1 MKQVACM
8 FISFFIS
15 SGILGGHVEARVE
28 KHEKKAGIFSEI
40 AGSASQVET
49 LIGDFI
55 QEKHLSMLSNILT
68 STGRFFYKR
77 DNKLRWELH
86 DPIVSGF
93 AVNGKQAIRWKD
105 NAERTQTFQVQQVP
119 FIKVFTDQVFAWA
132 KADFESLNKR
142 YRIQVVGEK
151 PADLKLFP
159 RSSREK
165 KYLDHLRIVFAVDA
179 SHVNRVEV
187 HEPDGDFTVIRLLKV
202 RINKSLPDS
211 LFN

>member
-1 MKQVACM
+1 MKQFACL

-15 SGILGGHVEARVE
+15 IGNLSGYLEARAE
-28 KHEKKAGIFSEI
+28 KHEKIAEIFSEI

-86 DPIVSGF
+86 DPISSGF

-105 NAERTQTFQVQQVP
+105 NAEHSQTFQVQQVP

-132 KADFESLNKR
+132 KADFESLKKR
-142 YRIQVVGEK
+142 YRIQVVGEN

-159 RSSREK
+159 KSSREK

-187 HEPDGDFTVIRLLKV
+187 HEPDGDFTLIRFLKV